1 VHSIVA
7 VLGLLVLL
15 ISGCQ
20 QASDPGPFDAAFALQ
35 QAGQADQASALL
47 AAEDIEKCLRES
59 SLVTLKMSE
68 TQFAALSRSGRTQ
81 GQEEMLLV
89 VPFVKRAAYQQIE
102 TMQSAEEAGRSAE
115 SKQIREQIQRLINT
129 LQDKNKLLVYQQLG
143 SGIQKKLDQVTATKT
158 ADETCFEV
166 KPFRRKCTRN
176 LLALCVL
183 F

>member
-1 VHSIVA
+1 MHSSIA

-15 ISGCQ
+15 PLGCQ
-20 QASDPGPFDAAFALQ
+20 QASDPGPFDTAFALQ

-68 TQFAALSRSGRTQ
+68 AEFATRSTSERTQ

-102 TMQSAEEAGRSAE
+102 TMQAAEEAGRSAK
-115 SKQIREQIQRLINT
+115 SKQVQEQIQRLINT
-129 LQDKNKLLVYQQLG
+129 LQDKNKVLLYQQLG
-143 SGIQKKLDQVTATKT
+143 SGIQKKLDQVSANNKT
-158 ADETCFEV
+158 DKSES
-166 KPFRRKCTRN
+166 KSDD
-176 LLALCVL
+176 
-183 F
+183 